1 MLDIKTLI
9 NKYKYKFLFV
19 IILMIITSLINTLL
33 PYIIKQAISLAE
45 GAISFDEISSKILF
59 IVAIYM
65 GLSVICAFLEYVK
78 YVSLYKNTEGLTYE
92 IRTETYKK
100 VLSFNMDTF
109 SNMHIS
115 TLITRMTAD
124 INNIGDF
131 IGRILPM
138 FISAGIF
145 LIVILSAMCF
155 INIYFA
161 LVMIICSTLL
171 VFALFKLGKKMEHY
185 HLKGIENTE
194 KLNNYFGETFSG
206 INTINLFNIQKERKE
221 ELNKYNAEE
230 IDITKKYFTIQSA
243 LHPVETSTKYLIISI
258 ILYLCIQGKV
268 AGVDIGIIYVVVSYI
283 DKFFEP
289 LGHVLYHYE
298 KLQQGIVSIKRI
310 DELLQKKENIEELYE
325 GETAEKLD
333 GNIRFKNVNF
343 SYIQGQPVLKN
354 VTFSINKGE
363 KVALV
368 GKTGAGKTTIVN
380 LILGF
385 YKINSGNILFDG
397 KNMDDISLESIR
409 KNVSFIQ
416 QNPYIF
422 EDTIKRNIAINED
435 NSISDEKVIE
445 ILKQVQ
451 LYDKIEKYDKGI
463 YEVVKENLFSK
474 GERQLLSFARAIAKE
489 TSIYIF
495 DEPTSNVDV
504 ESENQLKKVIDNLSK
519 TSTVII
525 IAHRPATI
533 ENVDKILKVENGR
546 VFTFSN
552 DEYSAIAK
560 GVTNE

>member
-1 MLDIKTLI
+1 MLNIKSLI
-9 NKYKYKFLFV
+9 SKYKYKFLCV

-33 PYIIKQAISLAE
+33 PYIIKQAMSLAE
-45 GAISFDEISSKILF
+45 NVTSFNEISSKILV
-59 IVAIYM
+59 IVATYM
-65 GLSVICAFLEYVK
+65 ILSIICAFLEYVK
-78 YVSLYKNTEGLTYE
+78 YVLLTKNTEGLTYE
-92 IRTETYKK
+92 IREEAYKK
-100 VLSFNMDTF
+100 VISFNMDTF

-145 LIVILSAMCF
+145 LVVIIGVMCF

-161 LVMIICSTLL
+161 LVMVVCSLIL
-171 VFALFKLGKKMEHY
+171 VLVLIKIGKKMEY
-185 HLKGIENTE
+185 YNKRSIENTE
-194 KLNNYFGETFSG
+194 KLNNFFGETFSG

-221 ELNKYNAEE
+221 ELDKYNSEE
-230 IDITKKYFTIQSA
+230 TDIAKRYFTIQSA
-243 LHPVETSTKYLIISI
+243 LRPVESTTKYLIIAI
-258 ILYLCIQGKV
+258 IIYLCIQGKV
-268 AGVDIGIIYVVVSYI
+268 AGIDIGIIYVVVSYI

-289 LGHVLYHYE
+289 LGHILWHYE
-298 KLQQGIVSIKRI
+298 NLQQGRVSIKRI
-310 DELLQKKENIEELYE
+310 DDLLNKKDNIENIYQ
-325 GETAEKLD
+325 GENTEKLE
-333 GNIRFKNVNF
+333 GNIRFKSVNF
-343 SYIQGQPVLKN
+343 SYIEGKQVLKD

-368 GKTGAGKTTIVN
+368 GETGAGKTTIIN

-385 YKINSGNILFDG
+385 YKINSGNIILDG

-422 EDTIKRNIAINED
+422 DDTIKRNIIIND
-435 NSISDEKVIE
+435 SNNISDEKIIG

-451 LYDKIEKYDKGI
+451 LYEKVKSFENGI
-463 YEVVKENLFSK
+463 YENVKDNVFSK
-474 GERQLLSFARAIAKE
+474 GEKQLLAFARAIAKE

-495 DEPTSNVDV
+495 DEPTSNIDV
-504 ESENQLKKVIDNLSK
+504 ESEIQLKKVIDNLSK
-519 TSTVII
+519 DSTVII

-533 ENVDKILKVENGR
+533 ENVDKVLKVEDGK
-546 VFTFSN
+546 VLQL
-552 DEYSAIAK
+552 K
-560 GVTNE
+560 

>member
-1 MLDIKTLI
+1 MNIKSLI
-9 NKYKYKFLFV
+9 SKYKFKFLFV

-45 GAISFDEISSKILF
+45 NVISFNDVSIKILI
-59 IVAIYM
+59 IVGIYM
-65 GLSVICAFLEYVK
+65 FLSIICAILEYVK
-78 YVSLYKNTEGLTYE
+78 YVSLTKNTEELTYQ
-92 IRTETYKK
+92 IREETYKK
-100 VLSFNMDTF
+100 VISFNMDTF

-145 LIVILSAMCF
+145 LIVILAVMCF

-161 LVMIICSTLL
+161 LVMIICSAIL
-171 VFALFKLGKKMEHY
+171 VGILFKLGKKMEY
-185 HLKGIENTE
+185 YNRKGIENTE

-206 INTINLFNIQKERKE
+206 INTINLFNIQKERENELEKYNKE
-221 ELNKYNAEE
+221 ET
-230 IDITKKYFTIQSA
+230 DISKKYYTIQSA
-243 LHPVETSTKYLIISI
+243 LKPVESTTKYLIIAI
-258 ILYLCIQGKV
+258 TIFLCIQGKV
-268 AGVDIGIIYVVVSYI
+268 AGIDIGIIYVIVSYI

-289 LGHVLYHYE
+289 LGHILYHYE
-298 KLQQGIVSIKRI
+298 NLQQGRVSIKRI
-310 DELLQKKENIEELYE
+310 DDLLQKKENIENIYQ
-325 GETAEKLD
+325 GENAETLD

-343 SYIQGQPVLKN
+343 SYIDGKQILKN

-363 KVALV
+363 KIALV
-368 GKTGAGKTTIVN
+368 GETGAGKTTIIN

-416 QNPYIF
+416 QSPYIF
-422 EDTIKRNIAINED
+422 DDTIKRNITIND
-435 NSISDEKVIE
+435 NNNISDDKIIE

-451 LYDKIEKYDKGI
+451 LYDKVKNYENGI
-463 YEVVKENLFSK
+463 YEKVKDNTFSK
-474 GERQLLSFARAIAKE
+474 GEKQLLAFARAMAKE

-495 DEPTSNVDV
+495 DEPTSNIDV
-504 ESENQLKKVIDNLSK
+504 ESEIQLKKVIDNLSK
-519 TSTVII
+519 DSTVII

-533 ENVDKILKVENGR
+533 ENVDKILMVKDGNVEQVKNNQFRIEGIR
-546 VFTFSN
+546 
-552 DEYSAIAK
+552 
-560 GVTNE
+560 NE

>member
-1 MLDIKTLI
+1 MLNIKSLI
-9 NKYKYKFLFV
+9 SRYKYKFLFV

-33 PYIIKQAISLAE
+33 PYIIKQAISLVENVTAFNE
-45 GAISFDEISSKILF
+45 VSSKILG
-59 IVAIYM
+59 IVIIYM
-65 GLSVICAFLEYVK
+65 LLSIICAFLEYIK
-78 YVSLYKNTEGLTYE
+78 YVSLTKNTERLTYE
-92 IRTETYKK
+92 IREETYKK
-100 VLSFNMDTF
+100 VISFNIDTF

-138 FISAGIF
+138 FISSGIF
-145 LIVILSAMCF
+145 LIVVLGVMCF
-155 INIYFA
+155 INVYFA
-161 LVMIICSTLL
+161 LVMIVCSLILVVLL
-171 VFALFKLGKKMEHY
+171 LKLGKKMEY
-185 HLKGIENTE
+185 YNRKSIENEE

-221 ELNKYNAEE
+221 ELDKYNKEE
-230 IDITKKYFTIQSA
+230 TDISRNYFTIQSA
-243 LHPVETSTKYLIISI
+243 LKPVESMTKYLIIAI
-258 ILYLCIQGKV
+258 IIYLCIQGKV
-268 AGVDIGIIYVVVSYI
+268 AGINVGIIYVVISYI

-289 LGHVLYHYE
+289 LAHILYHYE
-298 KLQQGIVSIKRI
+298 KLQQGKVSIKRI
-310 DELLQKKENIEELYE
+310 DDLLQKKENIEDIYE
-325 GETAEKLD
+325 GKKAEKLE
-333 GNIRFKNVNF
+333 GNIRFKNVKF
-343 SYIQGQPVLKN
+343 SYIEGKQILDD

-368 GKTGAGKTTIVN
+368 GQTGAGKTTIIN

-422 EDTIKRNIAINED
+422 DDTIKQNIIIN
-435 NSISDEKVIE
+435 NNNISDEKIID

-451 LYDKIEKYDKGI
+451 LYDKIKSFENGI
-463 YEVVKENLFSK
+463 YEKVKDNSFSK
-474 GERQLLSFARAIAKE
+474 GEKQLLAFARAIAKE

-495 DEPTSNVDV
+495 DEPTSNVDI
-504 ESENQLKKVIDNLSK
+504 ESEIQVKKVIDNLSK
-519 TSTVII
+519 DATVII

-533 ENVDKILKVENGR
+533 KNVDKILKVENGK
-546 VFTFSN
+546 VIQ
-552 DEYSAIAK
+552 E
-560 GVTNE
+560 

>member
-1 MLDIKTLI
+1 MLNIKSLI
-9 NKYKYKFLFV
+9 SKYKYKFLFV

-33 PYIIKQAISLAE
+33 PYIIKQAISFAE
-45 GAISFDEISSKILF
+45 NATSFNDISSKIIC
-59 IVAIYM
+59 IVVVYM
-65 GLSVICAFLEYVK
+65 FLSIICAFLEYVK
-78 YVSLYKNTEGLTYE
+78 YVSLTKNTESLTFE
-92 IRTETYKK
+92 IREEAYKK
-100 VLSFNMDTF
+100 VISFNMDTF

-145 LIVILSAMCF
+145 LIVVLGVMCF

-161 LVMIICSTLL
+161 LVMVICSLILVMVLL
-171 VFALFKLGKKMEHY
+171 KLGKKMEY
-185 HLKGIENTE
+185 YNRKSIENTE

-221 ELNKYNAEE
+221 ELDRYNKEE
-230 IDITKKYFTIQSA
+230 TDISRNYFTIQSA
-243 LHPVETSTKYLIISI
+243 LKPVESMTKYLIISI
-258 ILYLCIQGKV
+258 IIYLCIQGKV
-268 AGVDIGIIYVVVSYI
+268 AGIDVGIIYVVVSYI

-289 LGHVLYHYE
+289 LAHILYHYE
-298 KLQQGIVSIKRI
+298 NLQQGRVSIKRI
-310 DELLQKKENIEELYE
+310 DDLLQKKENIENIYE
-325 GETAEKLD
+325 GENTEKLD
-333 GNIRFKNVNF
+333 GNIRFKSVNF
-343 SYIQGQPVLKN
+343 SYVEGRQILN
-354 VTFSINKGE
+354 DVTFSINKGE
-363 KVALV
+363 KVALI
-368 GKTGAGKTTIVN
+368 GETGAGKTTIIN

-422 EDTIKRNIAINED
+422 DDTIKRNIIIND
-435 NSISDEKVIE
+435 NNTISDEKLID
-445 ILKQVQ
+445 ILKQVG
-451 LYDKIEKYDKGI
+451 LYDKIKNFENGI
-463 YEVVKENLFSK
+463 YEKVKDSSFSK
-474 GERQLLSFARAIAKE
+474 GEKQLLAFARAIAKE

-495 DEPTSNVDV
+495 DEPTSNIDV

-519 TSTVII
+519 DSTVII

-533 ENVDKILKVENGR
+533 ENVDKVLKVEEGK
-546 VFTFSN
+546 VVQVK
-552 DEYSAIAK
+552 EK
-560 GVTNE
+560 

>member
-1 MLDIKTLI
+1 MLNIKSLI
-9 NKYKYKFLFV
+9 SRYKYKFLFV

-33 PYIIKQAISLAE
+33 PYIIKQAISLVENVTAFNE
-45 GAISFDEISSKILF
+45 VSSKILG
-59 IVAIYM
+59 IVIIYM
-65 GLSVICAFLEYVK
+65 LLSIICAFLEYIK
-78 YVSLYKNTEGLTYE
+78 YVSLTKNTERLTYE
-92 IRTETYKK
+92 IREETYKK
-100 VLSFNMDTF
+100 VISFNMDTF

-138 FISAGIF
+138 FISSGIF
-145 LIVILSAMCF
+145 LIVVLGVMCF
-155 INIYFA
+155 INVYFA
-161 LVMIICSTLL
+161 LVMIVCSLILVVLL
-171 VFALFKLGKKMEHY
+171 LKLGKKMEY
-185 HLKGIENTE
+185 YNRKSIENEE

-221 ELNKYNAEE
+221 ELDKYNKEE
-230 IDITKKYFTIQSA
+230 TDISRNYFTIQSA
-243 LHPVETSTKYLIISI
+243 LKPVESMTKYLIIAI
-258 ILYLCIQGKV
+258 IIYLCIQGKV
-268 AGVDIGIIYVVVSYI
+268 AGINVGIIYVVISYI

-289 LGHVLYHYE
+289 LAHILYHYE
-298 KLQQGIVSIKRI
+298 KLQQGKVSIKRI
-310 DELLQKKENIEELYE
+310 DDLLQKKENIEDIYE
-325 GETAEKLD
+325 GKKAEKLE
-333 GNIRFKNVNF
+333 GNIRFKNVKF
-343 SYIQGQPVLKN
+343 SYIEGKQILDD

-368 GKTGAGKTTIVN
+368 GQTGAGKTTIIN

-422 EDTIKRNIAINED
+422 DDTIKQNIIIN
-435 NSISDEKVIE
+435 NNNISDEKIID

-451 LYDKIEKYDKGI
+451 LYDKIKSFENGI
-463 YEVVKENLFSK
+463 YEKVKDNSFSK
-474 GERQLLSFARAIAKE
+474 GEKQLLAFARAIAKE

-495 DEPTSNVDV
+495 DEPTSNVDI
-504 ESENQLKKVIDNLSK
+504 ESEIQVKKVIDNLSK
-519 TSTVII
+519 DATVII

-533 ENVDKILKVENGR
+533 KNVDKILKAENGK
-546 VFTFSN
+546 VIQ
-552 DEYSAIAK
+552 E
-560 GVTNE
+560 

>member
-1 MLDIKTLI
+1 MLNIKSLI
-9 NKYKYKFLFV
+9 SRYKYKFLLV

-33 PYIIKQAISLAE
+33 PYIIKQAISLVENVTAFNE
-45 GAISFDEISSKILF
+45 VSSKILG
-59 IVAIYM
+59 IVIIYM
-65 GLSVICAFLEYVK
+65 LLSIICAFLEYIK
-78 YVSLYKNTEGLTYE
+78 YVSLTKNTERLTYE
-92 IRTETYKK
+92 IREETYKK
-100 VLSFNMDTF
+100 VISFNMDTF

-138 FISAGIF
+138 FISSGIF
-145 LIVILSAMCF
+145 LIVVLGVMCF
-155 INIYFA
+155 INVYFA
-161 LVMIICSTLL
+161 LVMIVCSLILVVLL
-171 VFALFKLGKKMEHY
+171 LKLGKKMEY
-185 HLKGIENTE
+185 YNRKSIENEE

-221 ELNKYNAEE
+221 ELDKYNKEE
-230 IDITKKYFTIQSA
+230 TDISRNYFTIQSA
-243 LHPVETSTKYLIISI
+243 LKPVESMTKYLIIAI
-258 ILYLCIQGKV
+258 IIYLCIQGKV
-268 AGVDIGIIYVVVSYI
+268 AGINVGIIYVVISYI

-289 LGHVLYHYE
+289 LAHILYHYE
-298 KLQQGIVSIKRI
+298 KLQQGKVSIKRI
-310 DELLQKKENIEELYE
+310 DDLLQKKENIEDIYE
-325 GETAEKLD
+325 GKKAEKLE
-333 GNIRFKNVNF
+333 GNIRFKNVKF
-343 SYIQGQPVLKN
+343 SYIEGKQILDD

-368 GKTGAGKTTIVN
+368 GQTGAGKTTIIN

-422 EDTIKRNIAINED
+422 DDTIKQNIIIN
-435 NSISDEKVIE
+435 NNNISDEKIID

-451 LYDKIEKYDKGI
+451 LYDKIKSFENGI
-463 YEVVKENLFSK
+463 YEKVKDNSFSK
-474 GERQLLSFARAIAKE
+474 GEKQLLAFARAIAKE

-495 DEPTSNVDV
+495 DEPTSNVDI
-504 ESENQLKKVIDNLSK
+504 ESEIQVKKVIDNLSK
-519 TSTVII
+519 DATVII

-533 ENVDKILKVENGR
+533 KNVDKILKVENGK
-546 VFTFSN
+546 VIQ
-552 DEYSAIAK
+552 E
-560 GVTNE
+560 

>member
-1 MLDIKTLI
+1 MLNIKSLI
-9 NKYKYKFLFV
+9 SKYKYKFLCV

-33 PYIIKQAISLAE
+33 PYIIKQAMSLAE
-45 GAISFDEISSKILF
+45 NVTSFNEISSKILV
-59 IVAIYM
+59 IVATYM
-65 GLSVICAFLEYVK
+65 ILSIICAFLEYVK
-78 YVSLYKNTEGLTYE
+78 YVLLTKNTEGLTYE
-92 IRTETYKK
+92 IREEAYKK
-100 VLSFNMDTF
+100 VISFNMDTF

-145 LIVILSAMCF
+145 LVVIIGVMCF

-161 LVMIICSTLL
+161 LVMVVCSLIL
-171 VFALFKLGKKMEHY
+171 VLVLIKIGKKMEY
-185 HLKGIENTE
+185 YNKRSIENTE
-194 KLNNYFGETFSG
+194 KLNNFFGETFSG

-221 ELNKYNAEE
+221 ELDKYNSEE
-230 IDITKKYFTIQSA
+230 TDIAKRYFTIQSA
-243 LHPVETSTKYLIISI
+243 LRPVESTTKYLIIAI
-258 ILYLCIQGKV
+258 IIYLCIQGKV
-268 AGVDIGIIYVVVSYI
+268 AGIDIGIIYVVVSYI

-289 LGHVLYHYE
+289 LGHILWHYE
-298 KLQQGIVSIKRI
+298 NLQQGRVSIKRI
-310 DELLQKKENIEELYE
+310 DDLLNKKDNIENIYQ
-325 GETAEKLD
+325 GENTEKLE
-333 GNIRFKNVNF
+333 GNIRFKSVNF
-343 SYIQGQPVLKN
+343 SYIEGKQVLKD

-368 GKTGAGKTTIVN
+368 GETGAGKTTIIN

-422 EDTIKRNIAINED
+422 DDTIKRNIIIND
-435 NSISDEKVIE
+435 SNNISDEKIID

-451 LYDKIEKYDKGI
+451 LYEKVKSFENGI
-463 YEVVKENLFSK
+463 YENVKDNVFSK
-474 GERQLLSFARAIAKE
+474 GEKQLLAFARAIAKE

-495 DEPTSNVDV
+495 DEPTSNIDI
-504 ESENQLKKVIDNLSK
+504 ESEIQLKKVIDNLSK
-519 TSTVII
+519 DSTVII

-533 ENVDKILKVENGR
+533 ENVDKVLKVEGGK
-546 VFTFSN
+546 VLQL
-552 DEYSAIAK
+552 K
-560 GVTNE
+560 